1 MRSLTILALSL
12 ACTAC
17 ATPGDVAGK
26 APFVTST
33 SVKDAQTVAG
43 CVAPKVTAEWPQ
55 TRVIPADGGQ
65 RILVSGSAFGEVV
78 AAVDVK
84 PSSSGSLS
92 EIRQGAGRMGVLTGV
107 VESVKS
113 CQ

>member
-1 MRSLTILALSL
+1 MRIFIVVGLAL

-26 APFVTST
+26 APFATYASG
-33 SVKDAQTVAG
+33 KDPQALAG
-43 CVAPKVTAEWPQ
+43 CIAPKVTAEWPQ
-55 TRVIPADGGQ
+55 TRVIPIDGGQ
-65 RILVSGSAFGEVV
+65 RILASGSAFGDVI

-84 PSSSGSLS
+84 AAQKGSNA
-92 EIRQGAGRMGVLTGV
+92 EIRQGAGRMGVLTGIID
-107 VESVKS
+107 SVKA